1 MDLDHSAVGLR
12 PLRTAVFG
20 MIVLT
25 LGMGIGRFLYTPML
39 PLMLHEGLF
48 TFSQLSI
55 IASANYAGYLVGS
68 LLFSF
73 GIFSA
78 VNKLRV
84 SLLASAL
91 LTVMLIFLMA
101 KVTQPEIILLIR
113 FLAGVASAGMM
124 IFGSM
129 LVLQHT
135 HNPFVIASLFSGV
148 GMGIFI
154 GNEYVI
160 AGVSC
165 ALNSHVLWIGAA
177 IISAILFVILTMLL
191 PKDKHMI
198 SPVKAVAGAESD
210 IQWWN
215 LALLY
220 GLAGFG
226 YIIVATYLP
235 LMATGVGNTFL
246 ADHIWSIVGLA
257 VIPGCY
263 GWLWAARKWNILSCL
278 SVNLIVQA
286 SCVVMAIFINSPLL
300 LTISCIGFGG
310 TFMGTSSLVMPLA
323 RKISA
328 PQKINLLGLV
338 TLTYGVGQILGPLVV
353 SVFQSNKNGM
363 TYSILLGAVSL
374 FIAAAISYLQYNKV
388 KYSGYSGKQ

>member
-1 MDLDHSAVGLR
+1 MDLDHSGVGYRQLS
-12 PLRTAVFG
+12 TAVFG

-39 PLMLHEGLF
+39 PVMLHEGIF
-48 TFSQLSI
+48 TFSQLSL

-73 GIFSA
+73 GVF
-78 VNKLRV
+78 NRLNNLRIM
-84 SLLASAL
+84 LLAAAL
-91 LTVMLIFLMA
+91 VTGILIFFMA
-101 KVTQPEIILLIR
+101 TVTQSEIVLFIR
-113 FLAGVASAGMM
+113 FMAGVASAGMM

-135 HNPFVIASLFSGV
+135 HNPFVIASLFAGV
-148 GMGIFI
+148 GVGIFI

-160 AGVSC
+160 AGIAY
-165 ALNSHVLWIGAA
+165 ALNAKLLWIGASF
-177 IISAILFVILTMLL
+177 ISALLFVALLVLL
-191 PKDKHMI
+191 PKDKHI
-198 SPVKAVAGAESD
+198 LSPEKMATVSAPD

-235 LMATGVGNTFL
+235 LMARGVGNDFL
-246 ADHIWSIVGLA
+246 ANHIWSIVGLA

-286 SCVVMAIFINSPLL
+286 GCVVLASFINSPLL
-300 LTISCIGFGG
+300 LTLSCIGFGA

-323 RKISA
+323 KKIKA

-338 TLTYGVGQILGPLVV
+338 TLTYGIGQIVGPLTV
-353 SVFQSNKNGM
+353 SAFQTTPNGM
-363 TYSILLGAVSL
+363 TISILLGAGSL
-374 FIAAAISYLQYNKV
+374 FIAAGISYFQYRKN
-388 KYSGYSGKQ
+388 KYSESWSKA

>member
-1 MDLDHSAVGLR
+1 MDLENSVGGHRQLS
-12 PLRTAVFG
+12 TAIFG

-39 PLMLHEGLF
+39 PVMLREGIF
-48 TFSQLSI
+48 TFSQLSL

-73 GIFSA
+73 GIFGGLK
-78 VNKLRV
+78 NIRGL
-84 SLLASAL
+84 LLACAL
-91 LTVMLIFLMA
+91 VTGILIFAMA
-101 KVTQPEIILLIR
+101 AIAHPELVILIR
-113 FLAGVASAGMM
+113 FMAGVASAGMM

-129 LVLQHT
+129 LMLQHT
-135 HNPFVIASLFSGV
+135 HNPFVIASLFAGV

-160 AGVSC
+160 AGIAF
-165 ALNSHVLWIGAA
+165 ALHSKLLWFGAS
-177 IISAILFVILTMLL
+177 ILSAVLFVALIILL
-191 PKDKHMI
+191 PKRQH
-198 SPVKAVAGAESD
+198 SLPLLKAAASSEPN

-235 LMATGVGNTFL
+235 LMARGVGNQFL
-246 ADHIWSIVGLA
+246 ANHIWSIVGLA

-263 GWLWAARKWNILSCL
+263 GWLWAARRWGILSCL
-278 SVNLIVQA
+278 CVNLTVQA
-286 SCVVMAIFINSPLL
+286 TCVVMASFIHSPLL
-300 LTISCIGFGG
+300 LTLSCVGFGA

-323 RKISA
+323 KRIHA

-338 TLTYGVGQILGPLVV
+338 TLTYGIGQIAGPLMV
-353 SVFQSNKNGM
+353 SAFQSNNNGM
-363 TYSILLGAVSL
+363 TISILSGACAL
-374 FIAAAISYLQYNKV
+374 FIAAGISYIQHNKV
-388 KYSGYSGKQ
+388 KRCAAIRS

>member
-1 MDLDHSAVGLR
+1 MNGHFYR
-12 PLRTAVFG
+12 
-20 MIVLT
+20 
-25 LGMGIGRFLYTPML
+25 
-39 PLMLHEGLF
+39 
-48 TFSQLSI
+48 
-55 IASANYAGYLVGS
+55 
-68 LLFSF
+68 
-73 GIFSA
+73 
-78 VNKLRV
+78 
-84 SLLASAL
+84 
-91 LTVMLIFLMA
+91 
-101 KVTQPEIILLIR
+101 
-113 FLAGVASAGMM
+113 
-124 IFGSM
+124 
-129 LVLQHT
+129 
-135 HNPFVIASLFSGV
+135 
-148 GMGIFI
+148 
-154 GNEYVI
+154 NEYVI
-160 AGVSC
+160 AGVSY

-191 PKDKHMI
+191 PKDKYMI
-198 SPVKAVAGAESD
+198 SSVTAAAGAESD

-235 LMATGVGNTFL
+235 LMARGGGNTFL

-328 PQKINLLGLV
+328 PEKINLLGLV
-338 TLTYGVGQILGPLVV
+338 TLTYGIGQILGPLVV

-363 TYSILLGAVSL
+363 TYSILLGAASL
-374 FIAAAISYLQYNKV
+374 FIAAAISYWQYNKV
-388 KYSGYSGKQ
+388 KYSGK

>member
-12 PLRTAVFG
+12 QLSTAVFG

-39 PLMLHEGLF
+39 PVMLHEGLF

-84 SLLASAL
+84 SLLVSAL

-101 KVTQPEIILLIR
+101 KVTQAEIILLIR

-160 AGVSC
+160 AGVSYT
-165 ALNSHVLWIGAA
+165 LNSHVLWIGAA

-198 SPVKAVAGAESD
+198 PPVKAAAGAESD

-235 LMATGVGNTFL
+235 LMARGVGNTFL

-263 GWLWAARKWNILSCL
+263 GWLWAARKWNILFCL
-278 SVNLIVQA
+278 SINLIVQA

-374 FIAAAISYLQYNKV
+374 FIAAAISYLQYNKG
-388 KYSGYSGKQ
+388 KYSGCFGK

>member
-12 PLRTAVFG
+12 QLSTAVFG

-39 PLMLHEGLF
+39 PVMLHEGLF
-48 TFSQLSI
+48 TFSQLSL

-84 SLLASAL
+84 LLLVSAL

-135 HNPFVIASLFSGV
+135 HHPFVIASLFSGV
-148 GMGIFI
+148 GVGIFI

-160 AGVSC
+160 AGVFY
-165 ALNSHVLWIGAA
+165 ALNSRVLWIGAA

-191 PKDKHMI
+191 PKDNHMI
-198 SPVKAVAGAESD
+198 SPVKAAVGVESD

-235 LMATGVGNTFL
+235 LMARGGGNTFL

-257 VIPGCY
+257 IIPGCY
-263 GWLWAARKWNILSCL
+263 GWLWAARKWNILFCL
-278 SVNLIVQA
+278 SANLIVQA

-328 PQKINLLGLV
+328 PKKINLLGLV
-338 TLTYGVGQILGPLVV
+338 TLTYGIGQILGPLVV

-374 FIAAAISYLQYNKV
+374 FIAAAISYLQCNKA
-388 KYSGYSGKQ
+388 KYSGCSGK

>member
-1 MDLDHSAVGLR
+1 MDLDHSAVGLHQ
-12 PLRTAVFG
+12 LSTAVFG
-20 MIVLT
+20 MVVLT

-39 PLMLHEGLF
+39 PVMLHEGLL

-68 LLFSF
+68 LIFSF

-84 SLLASAL
+84 LLLVSAL
-91 LTVMLIFLMA
+91 LTVTLIFLMA

-113 FLAGVASAGMM
+113 FLAGMASAGMM

-160 AGVSC
+160 AGASY

-177 IISAILFVILTMLL
+177 IISAILFVILTILL

-198 SPVKAVAGAESD
+198 SPIKAAAGAESD

-235 LMATGVGNTFL
+235 LMARGVGNTFL

-278 SVNLIVQA
+278 SINLIVQA
-286 SCVVMAIFINSPLL
+286 SCVVMAIFINSPVL

-328 PQKINLLGLV
+328 PKKINLLGLV
-338 TLTYGVGQILGPLVV
+338 TLTYGIGQILGPLVV

-363 TYSILLGAVSL
+363 AYSILLGAVSL

-388 KYSGYSGKQ
+388 KYSGYFGK

>member
-12 PLRTAVFG
+12 QLSTAVFG

-39 PLMLHEGLF
+39 PVMLHEGLF
-48 TFSQLSI
+48 TFSQLSL

-84 SLLASAL
+84 LLLVSAL

-135 HNPFVIASLFSGV
+135 HHPFVIASLFSGV
-148 GMGIFI
+148 GVGIFI

-160 AGVSC
+160 AGVFY
-165 ALNSHVLWIGAA
+165 ALNSRVLWIGAA

-191 PKDKHMI
+191 PKDNHMI
-198 SPVKAVAGAESD
+198 SPVKAAVGVESD

-235 LMATGVGNTFL
+235 LMARGGGNTFL

-257 VIPGCY
+257 IIPGCY
-263 GWLWAARKWNILSCL
+263 GWLWAARKWNILFCL
-278 SVNLIVQA
+278 SANLIVQA

-328 PQKINLLGLV
+328 PKKINLLGLV
-338 TLTYGVGQILGPLVV
+338 TLTYGIGQILGPLVV

-374 FIAAAISYLQYNKV
+374 FIAAAISYLQYNKA
-388 KYSGYSGKQ
+388 KYSGCSGK

>member
-1 MDLDHSAVGLR
+1 MDLDHNFVGHRQLS
-12 PLRTAVFG
+12 TAVFG

-39 PLMLHEGLF
+39 PVMLHEGIF
-48 TFSQLSI
+48 TFSQLSL
-55 IASANYAGYLVGS
+55 IASMNYAGYLAGS

-73 GIFSA
+73 GIFGSMK
-78 VNKLRV
+78 NIRMM
-84 SLLASAL
+84 LLAAAL
-91 LTVMLIFLMA
+91 VTGILIFAMA
-101 KVTQPEIILLIR
+101 EVTHPDMVILIR
-113 FLAGVASAGMM
+113 FVAGMASAGMM

-129 LVLQHT
+129 LMLQHT
-135 HNPFVIASLFSGV
+135 HNPLVIASLFAGV
-148 GMGIFI
+148 GVGIFI

-160 AGVSC
+160 AGIAY
-165 ALNSHVLWIGAA
+165 ALNSTLLWFGASL
-177 IISAILFVILTMLL
+177 ISAMLFVILIILL
-191 PKDKHMI
+191 PKTKHI
-198 SPVKAVAGAESD
+198 LPILKTTASSEPN

-235 LMATGVGNTFL
+235 LMARGVGNEFL
-246 ADHIWSIVGLA
+246 SNHIWSVVGLA

-263 GWLWAARKWNILSCL
+263 GWLWAARKWSILSCL

-286 SCVVMAIFINSPLL
+286 SCVVMASFINTPLL
-300 LTISCIGFGG
+300 LTLSCIGFGA

-323 RKISA
+323 KKINA

-338 TLTYGVGQILGPLVV
+338 TLTYGIGQIAGPLIV
-353 SVFQSNKNGM
+353 SAFQSNKNGM
-363 TYSILLGAVSL
+363 TISILMGAGAL
-374 FIAAAISYLQYNKV
+374 FIAAGISYAQHSKV
-388 KYSGYSGKQ
+388 KYSERWSKE